1 MSDCP
6 IEGIKRIS
14 GRLCVFINE
23 DATYEQA
30 CDVQDRIAGIPG
42 VARISCGYKCSQ
54 DLEIMYEVAIKALQ
68 DVSEFE
74 TFKVSARRNHTDFAT
89 DSMQLN
95 QLVGAALCRAFPE
108 KKVKD
113 EKP

>member
-1 MSDCP
+1 MNLLRVCLVHYRSFFEKRLVSNLKALLSDCP

-30 CDVQDRIAGIPG
+30 CDVQDRIACIPG

-54 DLEIMYEVAIKALQ
+54 DLEIMY
-68 DVSEFE
+68 D
-74 TFKVSARRNHTDFAT
+74 
-89 DSMQLN
+89 
-95 QLVGAALCRAFPE
+95 
-108 KKVKD
+108 
-113 EKP
+113 